1 MSDEMDEMD
10 EIISEFITEAEES
23 LDKIEPMFVELEEK
37 GSDKEMLDN
46 IFRSVHTIKGAAGFL
61 GFQAL
66 VDVAHNAENIM
77 KKLRDN
83 TIMLSKEIIDVILK
97 SIDMLRLLLE
107 HLKEKDGLEED
118 VSPLVKEL
126 ANVLNAAT
134 STETVEAATEPDSAM
149 QETVEA
155 VTEPD
160 SAIQETVEAV
170 TEPDSAIQETVE
182 PVTEPDSAIAKAEEL
197 FSEELQTEEPS
208 ADIPDPVNLETEGP
222 QAVEP
227 PQNDIQDDIV
237 QENIKPVQEPVN
249 NNPNDTVAAAPQ
261 VKKAKETAQNLRVDV
276 ERIDKVMDL
285 AGEVVLVRNRLLNIS
300 NSFSQKYSSDNQT
313 ETLLETVS
321 FLDRVTSDMQLAVM
335 RIRMQPIKK
344 VLNKFPRLVRDMSA
358 SVKKDVELQIIGE
371 GTEVDKTVIEHIG
384 DPLTHILRNS
394 IDHGL
399 ETTEERLA
407 SGKSEKG
414 KIVISI
420 FQKGNQVVIE
430 ISDDGKGIN
439 IDNLKAKGVEK
450 GLFTREEADKMTDDA
465 ATDII
470 FMPGFTT
477 KDVASELS
485 GRGVGMDVVK
495 TNISLLNGYVE
506 VSTVKGVGTTFR
518 ICIPLTLAIIQAL
531 MVEVSGAK
539 YAIPLSPIEETLKVH
554 KDEIENITGQDVIV
568 IRDKVC
574 PLFELNE
581 MLATGLY
588 GDEENKKEHKYIVVI
603 GLGEKKFC
611 IAVDKLLG
619 QEEVVI
625 KTIDGIDTSSSYVL
639 GATITGDGK
648 VVFILDVTG
657 ISRNLV
663 EISK

>member
-1 MSDEMDEMD
+1 MSDEMD

-37 GSDKEMLDN
+37 GHDKEMLDN

-61 GFQAL
+61 GFQSMI
-66 VDVAHNAENIM
+66 DVAHNAENIM
-77 KKLRDN
+77 KKLREN
-83 TIMLSKEIIDVILK
+83 EIPLSKEIIDVILK
-97 SIDMLRLLLE
+97 SIDMLRLLLD
-107 HLKEKDGLEED
+107 HLKEKDGIEED

-126 ANVLNAAT
+126 TDVLNSAI
-134 STETVEAATEPDSAM
+134 SGSEATEA
-149 QETVEA
+149 
-155 VTEPD
+155 TED
-160 SAIQETVEAV
+160 LA
-170 TEPDSAIQETVE
+170 
-182 PVTEPDSAIAKAEEL
+182 
-197 FSEELQTEEPS
+197 
-208 ADIPDPVNLETEGP
+208 ETEDTGVP
-222 QAVEP
+222 AE
-227 PQNDIQDDIV
+227 
-237 QENIKPVQEPVN
+237 QEITATELESPTTEA
-249 NNPNDTVAAAPQ
+249 DTVAESIKEAPKTAEPSGPVQ
-261 VKKAKETAQNLRVDV
+261 SSVEVIENKIETVQAPSGPTEVTKGASQTPNNASKKPKETAQNLRVDV

-300 NSFSQKYSSDNQT
+300 NSFSQKYSSDHQT

-335 RIRMQPIKK
+335 KIRMQPIKK
-344 VLNKFPRLVRDMSA
+344 VLGKFPRLVRDMSA
-358 SVKKDVELQIIGE
+358 SVNKKVELQIFGE

-399 ETTEERLA
+399 ETSEERIA
-407 SGKSEKG
+407 KGKPEKG

-420 FQKGNQVVIE
+420 FQKGNQVVLE
-430 ISDDGKGIN
+430 ISDDGKGIDVD
-439 IDNLKAKGVEK
+439 ILRKKAVEK
-450 GLFTREEADKMTDDA
+450 GLFSSEEAENISDDA

-470 FMPGFTT
+470 FMPGFST
-477 KDVASELS
+477 KEVTSELS

-506 VSTVKGVGTTFR
+506 VSTVKDVGTTFR

-539 YAIPLSPIEETLKVH
+539 YAIPLTPIEETLKVS
-554 KDEIENITGQDVIV
+554 KDEIENITGQEVIV

-581 MLATGLY
+581 ILATGLH
-588 GDEENKKEHKYIVVI
+588 ENESNDSGHKYIVVI

-611 IAVDKLLG
+611 LAVDKLLG

-625 KTIDGIDTSSSYVL
+625 KTIDGVDTTSSYVL

-648 VVFILDVTG
+648 VVFIIDVTG
-657 ISRNLV
+657 MSRNLV
-663 EISK
+663 EITK